1 MTKTTSSQ
9 SCCFLLSC
17 SSVSLSA
24 SQPAIR
30 PYILASGYLEF
41 INELRGNGWST
52 TAQLK
57 GTSLLCH
64 HNVDVVSM
72 EDPTKLFQECFV
84 SGNVAHLMTKDGG
97 GGGGNRSQRT
107 KSEIIIWFFVW
118 IIIIGIIVFDPSAI
132 WTSMSNKNV

>member
-1 MTKTTSSQ
+1 MSSEAMDGQ
-9 SCCFLLSC
+9 LQCE
-17 SSVSLSA
+17 
-24 SQPAIR
+24 
-30 PYILASGYLEF
+30 LE
-41 INELRGNGWST
+41 
-52 TAQLK
+52 

-97 GGGGNRSQRT
+97 GGNKSQRT